1 MKILSRLAILC
12 TLGFSVGAY
21 SAPSPL
27 PMMQNTSNAMI
38 AALSANKAQ
47 LKTNPGIVY
56 GIVRRTLLPHVDV
69 TSMSKLVLG
78 RDAWTN
84 GTSEQRQRFTQQ
96 FTTLL
101 IRNYSTALTEFSDE
115 KVQFSP
121 LRGGTQN
128 KTRVKVDSRIL
139 QAGGPPIPVS
149 YRLVYR
155 NDEWKIY
162 DLIVD
167 NISLVK
173 SYRSQFADV
182 LSKSGLSGLLQQL
195 SDKNG

>member
-1 MKILSRLAILC
+1 MKIITRLAVLC
-12 TLGFSVGAY
+12 TLLLSVCAY

-27 PMMQNTSNAMI
+27 PMMQETSDAMI
-38 AALSANKAQ
+38 AALQSNKAQ
-47 LKTNPGIVY
+47 LKTNPGIVH
-56 GIVRRTLLPHVDV
+56 GIVRRILLPHVDV
-69 TSMSKLVLG
+69 VTMSKLVLG
-78 RDAWTN
+78 RNGWTN
-84 GTSEQRQRFTQQ
+84 ATSAQRQQFIQQ

-101 IRNYSTALTEFSDE
+101 IRNYSTALAEFSNE

-121 LRGGTQN
+121 IRGGTQT

-155 NDEWKIY
+155 SDKWKVY

-182 LSKSGLSGLLQQL
+182 LSKSGLSGLLTQL
-195 SDKNG
+195 NHKNG